1 MSHAAAIA
9 LLRSFTRSL
18 ALVGAGL
25 VLLTLVLA
33 ASHYRVERD
42 RALVQ
47 ARTATLQQAARLGA
61 LVTPFVQH
69 TERMRAFMQQGL
81 ERGFDTPPPELC
93 DRLYTVPIGGNEFG
107 GTFLRDPVGA
117 QEPPYGVVAASNL
130 VERRGLYRD
139 GRGCRADPELAT
151 ALRLLE
157 DLRIDHAS
165 NPALTRS
172 YYNSAKLDLATSYP
186 AYPLEQTRA
195 SALARNVRSADELLI
210 ARPAGSMF
218 MRLGPEQNPGRARV
232 WSEAYVDR
240 GGAGTMVTLA
250 KPVYASAPGTGEI
263 YYGAVGT
270 DLPLRAVTGFL
281 QQLPLPLGRI
291 YVLTPEG
298 DVIGSSAALPEYEVQ
313 RLADLVP
320 ASLAAEIEAASPG
333 STLSTGADASPG
345 ATGSVASAGHRA
357 LVSGVEGTPWRLVYV
372 ATDADI
378 VGAVAPSL
386 LAYGGA
392 LLALLVVAV
401 AGLWSFRRRFLQPAV
416 AIFESTQG
424 DEALLVS
431 GTRST
436 PWQPIA
442 DVVAQTREANRLAL
456 ERIDAQG
463 RLKQAVF
470 EASLDCIVTADE
482 HGRILDCNPAAE
494 RVFGYPRAQLVGR
507 PMTETIVPHR
517 YRREHEAGMER
528 YVATGRRSVLG
539 RRIEIEGLRA
549 NGETF
554 PLELAIAEAGV
565 GSTRVFVAFIRDL
578 TDRKAVEAEVQRQR
592 DALYQKEKMA
602 ALGSMLAGVSHEL
615 NNPLAVVVGRA
626 SMLEE
631 DVLEPQVKDSVR
643 RLRAAAERCGRIVKT
658 FLAMARQSKPQR
670 QPVQVAQVLDGALEI
685 AGYGLRS
692 TGIEVHREYAN
703 ALPQLLADQDQ
714 LSQVFMNLVVN
725 AQHAMERKP
734 GPRRLTV
741 RTRLARAQDK
751 AEVVVEFVDTG
762 VGITEEVRKRIFE
775 PFFTTKKQG
784 EGTGLGLPVSL
795 GMVEAHGG
803 RIEIDSTVGVGST
816 LRVCLPIDG
825 DVAAA
830 ESPPDTA
837 RAHPSPVSPPR
848 QAPRHRALIVDEEE
862 EVAAMLVEVLG
873 ADGFECTWLD
883 NAAGA
888 LELLEREDFD
898 VILSDLRM
906 PGMNGHDFAVAL
918 AAQQPRLVER
928 LVIVTGDTLGELRR
942 QVEML
947 GRPIVDKPFG
957 PAELREAV
965 AQVRRLREP
974 EVQASGSST

>member
-25 VLLTLVLA
+25 VLLTLVLG
-33 ASHYRVERD
+33 ASHYRVERE

-47 ARTATLQQAARLGA
+47 ARTSTLQQAARLGA

-81 ERGFDTPPPELC
+81 ERGFDTPPPEIC
-93 DRLYTVPIGGNEFG
+93 DRLYTVPLGGNEFG
-107 GTFLRDPVGA
+107 GTFLREPVQA

-130 VERRGLYRD
+130 AERRGLRRD
-139 GRGCRADPELAT
+139 GGTCRADPELAT

-172 YYNSAKLDLATSYP
+172 YYNSARLDLATSFP
-186 AYPLEQTRA
+186 AYPLEHTRA
-195 SALARNVRSADELLI
+195 SAQARNARSADELLVT
-210 ARPAGSMF
+210 RPKGSMF
-218 MRLGPEQNPGRARV
+218 WRLGPEQNPAHALV

-250 KPVYASAPGTGEI
+250 MPLYAGAPDTEAA

-270 DLPLRAVTGFL
+270 DLPLRAVAGFL
-281 QQLPLPLGRI
+281 QQLVLPMGRL

-298 DVIGSSAALPEYEVQ
+298 DVIGSSVSLPEYELQ
-313 RLADLVP
+313 RFADLVP
-320 ASLAAEIEAASPG
+320 KPLAAAVETASRGGSNVRVDTDASLGAAG
-333 STLSTGADASPG
+333 SISSG
-345 ATGSVASAGHRA
+345 GHRA
-357 LVSGVEGTPWRLVYV
+357 LVAGVEGTPWRLVYV
-372 ATDADI
+372 AADADI
-378 VGAVAPSL
+378 AGAIAPSL

-392 LLALLVVAV
+392 LLALLTVAV
-401 AGLWSFRRRFLQPAV
+401 GGLWSFRRRFLRPAV

-424 DEALLVS
+424 DETLLVA

-442 DVVAQTREANRLAL
+442 DVVAQTREANRVAL

-482 HGRILDCNPAAE
+482 HGRVLDCNPAVE
-494 RVFGYPRAQLVGR
+494 RVFGYTRAQLIGR
-507 PMTETIVPHR
+507 PMSETIVPHR

-528 YVATGRRSVLG
+528 YVATGRRNVLG

-615 NNPLAVVVGRA
+615 NNPLSVVVGRA

-631 DVLEPQVKDSVR
+631 DVVEPQVKDSVR
-643 RLRAAAERCGRIVKT
+643 RLRVAAERCGRIVKT
-658 FLAMARQSKPQR
+658 FLAMARQSTPQR
-670 QPVQVAQVLDGALEI
+670 QPVQVAHVLDGALEI

-692 TGIEVHREYAN
+692 SGIEVRREYASEM
-703 ALPQLLADQDQ
+703 PSLLADQDQ
-714 LSQVFMNLVVN
+714 LSQVFMNLIVN
-725 AQHAMERKP
+725 AQHAMDRKP
-734 GPRRLTV
+734 GSRRLTV
-741 RTRLARAQDK
+741 RTRLTRVEGS

-762 VGITEEVRKRIFE
+762 FGIPEDVRKRIFE

-803 RIEIDSTVGVGST
+803 RIEIESTVGVGST
-816 LRVCLPIDG
+816 IRVCLPVDDG
-825 DVAAA
+825 AAA
-830 ESPPDTA
+830 TGPPTDTTHT
-837 RAHPSPVSPPR
+837 RSSL
-848 QAPRHRALIVDEEE
+848 APATLERALIVDEEE

-883 NAAGA
+883 SAPAA

-906 PGMNGHDFAVAL
+906 PGMNGHEFAVAL
-918 AAQQPRLVER
+918 AARQPRLVER
-928 LVIVTGDTLGELRR
+928 LVFVTGDTLGELRR
-942 QVEML
+942 QLETL

-965 AQVRRLREP
+965 AQVRRLREQ